1 MTDQVKAPVLSEPKR
16 TKSPMNS
23 FHLTEITPDEI
34 VRIIT
39 KFFSAQV
46 NDIPTTFL
54 KYVNVLIAPIHS
66 KIYNKCIREG
76 IFRRKLKNYTDY
88 PCQ

>member
-23 FHLTEITPDEI
+23 FHLTEINPDEI

-46 NDIPTTFL
+46 NDIPEL
-54 KYVNVLIAPIHS
+54 MILQK
-66 KIYNKCIREG
+66 
-76 IFRRKLKNYTDY
+76 
-88 PCQ
+88 